1 MDLNNIIIHLLN
13 GLFWGSLIAL
23 IALGLSLVYGLL
35 GVLNLAHGEFYML
48 GAVVAFYLIQFLG
61 SFWLAALLTPIII
74 VLVGLLTE
82 KYLLRPV
89 ENDPSSTLIVT
100 FAISMCLQYGVLYF
114 FGGAPQ
120 RISDP
125 VGITFN
131 LLGIGYPFYRILMI
145 IITVVIFIG
154 FILFLKYTRFGL
166 WIRGAGQDIKLA
178 KSLGIPTSLVYLTTF
193 GVGSGFAAL
202 AGIMAAPIVAVEFK
216 MGLDIIV
223 LAFMASI
230 IGGFGNLKGTFIA
243 SIIIGFF
250 ENFLLMFFE
259 PSYARVVL
267 LILSC
272 ILLFLRP
279 EGIFILPK
287 SSKRI

>member
-1 MDLNNIIIHLLN
+1 MDLNDILIHLLN

-48 GAVVAFYLIQFLG
+48 GAVGAFYIINFLG
-61 SFWLAALLTPIII
+61 SFWLATLITPIII
-74 VLVGLLTE
+74 VGIGLLTE
-82 KYLLRPV
+82 RYLLRPV

-120 RISDP
+120 RINDP
-125 VGITFN
+125 VGVIFN
-131 LLGIGYPFYRILMI
+131 LLGIGYPLYRILVIIVTI
-145 IITVVIFIG
+145 IIFSS
-154 FILFLKYTRFGL
+154 FILFINYSRFGL
-166 WIRGAGQDIKLA
+166 WIRGAGQDIQLA
-178 KSLGIPTSLVYLTTF
+178 KALGIPTSLIYLMTF
-193 GVGSGFAAL
+193 GLGSGFAAL
-202 AGIMAAPIVAVEFK
+202 AGIMASPIVAVEFK

-243 SIIIGFF
+243 SILIGIF

-259 PSYARVVL
+259 PSYARVIL

-272 ILLFLRP
+272 TLLFFLP
-279 EGIFILPK
+279 EGMFVIPK